1 MTARILAPLAFAA
14 TVLAG
19 AAQTQAQT
27 QAQAQVPA
35 QNLPNLRIGLRED
48 PDIMDPT
55 LARSFVG
62 RIVFASLCD
71 KLFDINDKL
80 EIVPQLAT
88 GHRWEDP
95 KTLLITL
102 REGVTFH
109 DGERMDAEAVRYSL
123 MRHLSMQG
131 SFRRGE
137 ITDLESVEVVSPTT
151 VRLRLKQPS
160 SPFLSQLTDRAGM
173 IVSPKAAEA
182 AGRDFGAKPV
192 CAGPFRF
199 VERVAQ
205 DRLVLERFA
214 GYWNAANIH
223 FNRVTFQPVTDS
235 TARLANLQSGTLDL
249 IEVTSP
255 SDVPAIRR
263 DRRLRLSTVD
273 GLGYWNIIFNI
284 GNGARSQTP
293 VGQDAR
299 VRQAFDLAIDR
310 EALIQVVYEGLH
322 TPASQPIPPASPMHV
337 RDLAVTTRNLERAK
351 ALLREAGVRTPV
363 TVDLMLAN
371 SPEMRQAGEVIQS
384 MAAEAGFEVRVVAT
398 EFASAL
404 QAAVRGDYQAYLN
417 GWSGRPDPDGN
428 VWTFMHSRGAQ
439 NDGKYANPE
448 VDSLLD
454 QARAESDPA
463 KRTGFYSQAFRL
475 ALTQDRARAYLW
487 HPKIIMAH
495 TTRLQGFT
503 LVPDGLIRV
512 QGMRLQ

>member
-1 MTARILAPLAFAA
+1 
-14 TVLAG
+14 
-19 AAQTQAQT
+19 
-27 QAQAQVPA
+27 
-35 QNLPNLRIGLRED
+35 
-48 PDIMDPT
+48 
-55 LARSFVG
+55 
-62 RIVFASLCD
+62 
-71 KLFDINDKL
+71 
-80 EIVPQLAT
+80 
-88 GHRWEDP
+88 
-95 KTLLITL
+95 
-102 REGVTFH
+102 
-109 DGERMDAEAVRYSL
+109 
-123 MRHLSMQG
+123 
-131 SFRRGE
+131 
-137 ITDLESVEVVSPTT
+137 
-151 VRLRLKQPS
+151 
-160 SPFLSQLTDRAGM
+160 M

-205 DRLVLERFA
+205 DRIVLERFA

-223 FNRVTFQPVTDS
+223 FNRVTFHPITDS

-255 SDVPAIRR
+255 SDVPGIRS

-293 VGQDAR
+293 LGQDAR

-337 RDLAVTTRNLERAK
+337 RDLAVTAR
-351 ALLREAGVRTPV
+351 
-363 TVDLMLAN
+363 
-371 SPEMRQAGEVIQS
+371 
-384 MAAEAGFEVRVVAT
+384 FEVRVVAT

-428 VWTFMHSRGAQ
+428 VWTFVHSRGAQ

-454 QARAESDPA
+454 HARAESDPV